1 MKNEQISTILEQ
13 LNLLDT
19 NQGLAWLADNLKDR
33 VCFSTSFSQEDQVI
47 THKIF
52 SNQLAIEVF
61 TLDTGRLFP
70 ETYTTWS
77 NTVARYKTPII
88 AYYFENKALESFISN
103 NGPNSFYLSP
113 ERRRQCCHIRK
124 VEPLQRAIA
133 NKQVWITG
141 LRKEHSIVRQNLPVA
156 LWDEDNQIIKY
167 NPLLAWSNEQVESFI
182 KVNAIPTNVLY
193 ERGFT
198 SIGCAP
204 CTRAVEP
211 GEDIRSGRWWW
222 EQNSSKECGL
232 HKK

>member
-1 MKNEQISTILEQ
+1 MKNKVFDILEQ
-13 LNLLDT
+13 LNSLDAD
-19 NQGLAWLADNLKDR
+19 QGLAWLADNFKDQ
-33 VCFSTSFSQEDQVI
+33 VCFSTSFSQEDQII

-52 SNQLAIEVF
+52 SNQLAIKVF

-77 NTVARYKTPII
+77 NTLQRYKTPII
-88 AYYFENKALESFISN
+88 AYYFENNALESFISS
-103 NGPNSFYLSP
+103 NGPNSFYISP
-113 ERRRQCCHIRK
+113 EKRKQCCHIRK

-133 NKQVWITG
+133 NQQVWITG
-141 LRKEHSIVRQNLPVA
+141 LRKEHSTVRQNLQTA
-156 LWDEDNQIIKY
+156 LWDEENQIIKY
-167 NPLLAWSNEQVESFI
+167 NPLLTWSNEQVEHFI
-182 KVNAIPTNVLY
+182 KANAIPTNVLY
-193 ERGFT
+193 ERGFA

-204 CTRAVEP
+204 CTRAVKP